1 MKGTTLAI
9 NRRRPASFPNR
20 RFRINPII
28 GIGVIAVAALAVAG
42 VGSYAYAQTEATYS
56 NCVVTK
62 TDRTS
67 NSDGQSQ
74 ARVYTENC
82 GTFEVSDNIFKG
94 QFNSADTFGAL
105 QPGETYDF
113 ETIGFRN
120 GFLSIFPNILEASKT
135 SATK

>member
-9 NRRRPASFPNR
+9 NRRPSSFPNR
-20 RFRINPII
+20 RFRINPFIFV
-28 GIGVIAVAALAVAG
+28 GIFAVVALVIAGL
-42 VGSYAYAQTEATYS
+42 GSYAYAQTEATYT

-62 TDRTS
+62 TDRTT
-67 NSDGQSQ
+67 NSDNQSQ

-82 GTFEVSDNIFKG
+82 GTFEVSDNLFKG

-105 QPGETYDF
+105 VPGETYDF